1 MHEDAAM
8 SHLYRSYLYRAFHG
22 GRCYDL
28 ELLIAT
34 VNTGVLDPAAHP
46 KEFTAA
52 EEGKVVHN
60 FTRVLN
66 TLRLGG
72 S

>member
-1 MHEDAAM
+1 M
-8 SHLYRSYLYRAFHG
+8 SHAYRSYLYRAFHG

-34 VNTGVLDPAAHP
+34 VNVGVFDPAERP

-52 EEGKVVHN
+52 DERNVVHN
-60 FTRVLN
+60 FVRMLN

>member
-1 MHEDAAM
+1 M
-8 SHLYRSYLYRAFHG
+8 SHAYRTYLYRAFHG

-28 ELLIAT
+28 KLLIAT
-34 VNTGVLDPAAHP
+34 VNVGVFDPAERP
-46 KEFTAA
+46 KEFTTAD
-52 EEGKVVHN
+52 ERKVVRN
-60 FTRVLN
+60 FTRMLN

>member
-1 MHEDAAM
+1 M
-8 SHLYRSYLYRAFHG
+8 SHAYRSYLYRTFHG

-34 VNTGVLDPAAHP
+34 VNVGVFDSAERP

-52 EEGKVVHN
+52 DERKVVDN
-60 FTRVLN
+60 FRRMLN

>member
-1 MHEDAAM
+1 
-8 SHLYRSYLYRAFHG
+8 
-22 GRCYDL
+22 
-28 ELLIAT
+28 
-34 VNTGVLDPAAHP
+34 VNVGVFDPAERP

-52 EEGKVVHN
+52 DEREVVHN
-60 FTRVLN
+60 FVRMLN